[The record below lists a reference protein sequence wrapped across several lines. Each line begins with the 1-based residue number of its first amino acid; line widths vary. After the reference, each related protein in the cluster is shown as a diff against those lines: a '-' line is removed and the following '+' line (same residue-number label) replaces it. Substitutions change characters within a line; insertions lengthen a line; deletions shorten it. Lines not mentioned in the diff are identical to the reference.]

1 MILISAHFAL
11 LCFALG
17 AGLNL
22 TRLIGAPALTDKIL
36 ALDTM
41 VINVIAMIVI
51 WGILHP
57 QAMNFEAAMLL
68 AMTGFFATVC
78 FCRLILRGRIIE

>member
-1 MILISAHFAL
+1 MIVIATHFSLI
-11 LCFALG
+11 CFALG

-22 TRLIGAPALTDKIL
+22 VRLISAPALPDKVL

-51 WGILHP
+51 WGIAH
-57 QAMNFEAAMLL
+57 QHAMNFEAAMLL